1 LNNLQFKIFDNFIV
15 DPLHIIPQ
23 EQKRVYIGN
32 VSRIGKNEII
42 KAISEY
48 FRKKNLH
55 DIKFST
61 FIASVALL
69 IGGSTIHYLIG
80 ISIDQNV
87 DFQNL
92 IKTIEN
98 WSNSH
103 FLLLMKSQ
111 IVNSGLYH
119 VGKNTFQITKVKIF
133 FTSTFWWIKYYVL
146 RINLCNFHL

>member
-119 VGKNTFQITKVKIF
+119 VGKNTFQITKVK
-133 FTSTFWWIKYYVL
+133 S
-146 RINLCNFHL
+146 